1 MRPEG
6 CIVAGGAP
14 FGLAAILPDEEKEGG
29 EGGGGGRLWVDELLW
44 FTAILKSSAHSG
56 RP

>member
-14 FGLAAILPDEEKEGG
+14 FGLAAILPDEAKEGG